1 MSAASGCHDRA
12 RIVVARRTHS
22 RFLRWPRLRKV
33 LETLLRDHGARGTV
47 SVAIVGDGEMR
58 EIHRRFLG
66 ADEATDVL
74 SFRLDSACPGPH
86 DDTFG
91 EIVVSAETALR
102 EARKRG
108 RAPER
113 ELALYAIHGALHLVG
128 WDDRAA
134 GDRRKMRLMER
145 KYMRRLL

>member
-1 MSAASGCHDRA
+1 M
-12 RIVVARRTHS
+12 
-22 RFLRWPRLRKV
+22 
-33 LETLLRDHGARGTV
+33 LLKDHGARGTV
-47 SVAIVGDGEMR
+47 SVAIVGDEEIR
-58 EIHRRFLG
+58 KIHRQFLG

-86 DDTFG
+86 DDMFG

-145 KYMRRLL
+145 KYMRQLR